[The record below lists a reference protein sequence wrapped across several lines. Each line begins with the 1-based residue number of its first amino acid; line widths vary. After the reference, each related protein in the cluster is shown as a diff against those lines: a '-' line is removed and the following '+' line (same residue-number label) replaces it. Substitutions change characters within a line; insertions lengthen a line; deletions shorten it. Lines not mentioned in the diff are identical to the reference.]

1 VCKVARGGTHPL
13 MRRGVRDRPRQHHWV
28 HTLVS
33 AWRCLFRCAGLYV
46 AVVCAPPPGQ
56 IRVYEVGTGRHTPA
70 YNIAMQRA
78 AWPMQPSPYN
88 IRLHNPQPSASSIPC
103 TVHQSHSI
111 NQPRLSRLWVCTLPC
126 LDCLSELQGRGCG
139 RVARPNH
146 HEHDIH
152 ERHVPDKAF
161 SRVRGDAG

>member
-1 VCKVARGGTHPL
+1 MTGQGSTTEYTLWFQLGAVCF
-13 MRRGVRDRPRQHHWV
+13 W
-28 HTLVS
+28 
-33 AWRCLFRCAGLYV
+33 CAGLYV

-70 YNIAMQRA
+70 YIIAMQRA